1 MSLSDLTRWKRQ
13 SVETSQPNGTQD
25 ISEMSNTFSDSV
37 WGLKGE
43 WLAQG
48 GVLLFLLALIY
59 IALALHTLAKYFI
72 LPCIDVVTAK
82 TDSTP
87 SVAGTLIV
95 GGITSTLAFVTT
107 IIGNLVDMGKV
118 GIGKNVGPHIYDHT
132 VIVALSLLCVSY
144 SLQKQMGARA
154 LLRDAVFV
162 ILIIILI
169 VFFFMDSVL
178 VWYESA
184 ILSVI
189 FLLYLLAVRILRK
202 FMTTETVQTSPAE
215 EPNENQ
221 LEFAEPVPTADEKY
235 QAMKMVPE
243 VDSSCMARFTHYLI
257 LPIKAAMWATIPSPA
272 WTCCKALAWTTI
284 FPATLLV
291 SLLWQA
297 LLAYLMGWCGQVFG
311 NTVGLPPE
319 VTGLVLLAPITLD
332 IMVCA
337 LLAGRGDLAMA
348 VHSIFGRSIIHLSLT
363 LGISS
368 LLVNV
373 VFMKE
378 IQVDASCWPYT
389 ITMMVL
395 SITLLFLI
403 VTCTRGKPARWW
415 FIAFIVLFLLHMVAA
430 LAFSY
435 GWIVCPV

>member
-1 MSLSDLTRWKRQ
+1 MSLADLTRWKRQ
-13 SVETSQPNGTQD
+13 VDDGNKSSD
-25 ISEMSNTFSDSV
+25 ISEMSKTISDSL
-37 WGLKGE
+37 WGLEAE

-48 GVLLFLLALIY
+48 GVLLFLLALAY
-59 IALALHTLAKYFI
+59 IALALHLLAKYFI

-107 IIGNLVDMGKV
+107 IIGSLVAMGDI
-118 GIGKNVGPHIYDHT
+118 GIGKTVGPHIYDHT

-144 SLQKQMGARA
+144 GLQKQMAART
-154 LLRDAVFV
+154 LLRDAVFI
-162 ILIIILI
+162 ILINILI

-184 ILSVI
+184 LLSAI
-189 FLLYLLAVRILRK
+189 FLVYLLTVRLLRQ
-202 FMTTETVQTSPAE
+202 FMTIESAVQTQPAGE
-215 EPNENQ
+215 ANENQ
-221 LEFAEPVPTADEKY
+221 LELAEPVPAEAEKY

-243 VDSSCMARFTHYLI
+243 ADSSCLARFTHYLT
-257 LPIKAAMWATIPSPA
+257 LPIKAAMWVTIPSPA
-272 WTCCKALAWTTI
+272 WTCCKVLTWTTI
-284 FPATLLV
+284 FPATLLM

-297 LLAYLMGWCGQVFG
+297 LLGYLMVGCGQV
-311 NTVGLPPE
+311 VGSTLGVPPE
-319 VTGLVLLAPITLD
+319 VTGLVLLSPITLD
-332 IMVCA
+332 IMICG

-368 LLVNV
+368 LLFNV

-378 IQVDASCWPYT
+378 IEVDASCWPYP
-389 ITMMVL
+389 IIMMAL
-395 SITLLFLI
+395 SITLLFL
-403 VTCTRGKPARWW
+403 VVVCTRGKPARWW
-415 FIAFIVLFLLHMVAA
+415 FIAFIILFLLHMVAA

>member
-1 MSLSDLTRWKRQ
+1 MSLADLRRWKRQ
-13 SVETSQPNGTQD
+13 VDNVTAQHNTSETS
-25 ISEMSNTFSDSV
+25 DSM
-37 WGLKGE
+37 WGLEKE

-59 IALALHTLAKYFI
+59 ICLALHALAKYFV
-72 LPCIDVVTAK
+72 LPCIDVLTAK

-107 IIGNLVDMGKV
+107 IIGSLVAMSDI
-118 GIGKNVGPHIYDHT
+118 GIGKTVGPHIYDHT

-162 ILIIILI
+162 ILINILIIL
-169 VFFFMDSVL
+169 FFMDSLL
-178 VWYESA
+178 VWYESTL
-184 ILSVI
+184 LSAT
-189 FLLYLLAVRILRK
+189 FLLYLLAVRCLRR
-202 FMTTETVQTSPAE
+202 FMTTESVQTQPAG

-221 LEFAEPVPTADEKY
+221 LEIDQPVPNGAKKY
-235 QAMKMVPE
+235 PAMKLVPD
-243 VDSSCMARFTHYLI
+243 VDSSCMARFTHYLT

-272 WTCCKALAWTTI
+272 WTCCKPLPWTTI

-297 LLAYLMGWCGQVFG
+297 LLAYLMVGCGQVVG
-311 NTVGLPPE
+311 STLGLPPE
-319 VTGLVLLAPITLD
+319 MTGMVLLAPISLD
-332 IMVCA
+332 IMVCG

-348 VHSIFGRSIIHLSLT
+348 VHSIFGRSIFHLSLT

-368 LLVNV
+368 LLFNV
-373 VFMKE
+373 VFMKDIE
-378 IQVDASCWPYT
+378 VDASCWPYP
-389 ITMMVL
+389 IIMIVL
-395 SITLLFLI
+395 SIILLFL
-403 VTCTRGKPARWW
+403 VVACSRGKPARWW
-415 FIAFIVLFLLHMVAA
+415 FIAFIVLFLLHMAAA
-430 LAFSY
+430 LGFAY
-435 GWIVCPV
+435 GWIQCPI

>member
-1 MSLSDLTRWKRQ
+1 METASGYNVNKSSD
-13 SVETSQPNGTQD
+13 
-25 ISEMSNTFSDSV
+25 MSNTTSDPL
-37 WGLKGE
+37 WGLELNGK

-48 GVLLFLLALIY
+48 GALLFLLALVF
-59 IALALHTLAKYFI
+59 IALALHALGKYFI

-82 TDSTP
+82 TDSSP

-95 GGITSTLAFVTT
+95 GGITSTLSFVTT
-107 IIGNLVDMGKV
+107 IIGNLVAMGDNDI
-118 GIGKNVGPHIYDHT
+118 GIGKTVAPHIYDHT

-154 LLRDAVFV
+154 LLRDAVFM

-169 VFFFMDSVL
+169 VLFFMDSVL

-348 VHSIFGRSIIHLSLT
+348 LHSIFGRSIIHLSLT
-363 LGISS
+363 LGVSS
-368 LLVNV
+368 LLVNI

-378 IQVDASCWPYT
+378 IEVDASCWPYT
-389 ITMMVL
+389 ITMLVL
-395 SITLLFLI
+395 SISLLFLV

-415 FIAFIVLFLLHMVAA
+415 FVAFIILFLLHMAAA

>member
-13 SVETSQPNGTQD
+13 SETSQLNSTQD
-25 ISEMSNTFSDSV
+25 MSEMSNTISDSM

-107 IIGNLVDMGKV
+107 IIGNLVDMGKI

-144 SLQKQMGARA
+144 SLQKQIGARA
-154 LLRDAVFV
+154 LLRDAVF
-162 ILIIILI
+162 IILI
-169 VFFFMDSVL
+169 NILIVVFFMDSVL

-184 ILSVI
+184 LLSAI
-189 FLLYLLAVRILRK
+189 FLLYLLAVRILRQ
-202 FMTTETVQTSPAE
+202 FMTTETVQTQPAA

-221 LEFAEPVPTADEKY
+221 LEFAEPVPTADKKY
-235 QAMKMVPE
+235 QTMKMAPE
-243 VDSSCMARFTHYLI
+243 ADSSCMARFTHYLI

-272 WTCCKALAWTTI
+272 WTCCKALTWTNI
-284 FPATLLV
+284 FPATLLM

-297 LLAYLMGWCGQVFG
+297 LLAYLTVGCGQVFG
-311 NTVGLPPE
+311 STVGLPPE
-319 VTGLVLLAPITLD
+319 VTGLVVLAPISLD
-332 IMVCA
+332 IMLCG

-348 VHSIFGRSIIHLSLT
+348 VHSIFGRSIINLSLT

-368 LLVNV
+368 LLTNV
-373 VFMKE
+373 VFMEE
-378 IQVDASCWPYT
+378 IEVDASCWPYP

-395 SITLLFLI
+395 SITLLFL
-403 VTCTRGKPARWW
+403 VVACSRGKPARWW
-415 FIAFIVLFLLHMVAA
+415 VIAFMILFLLHMAVA
-430 LAFSY
+430 LALTY
-435 GWIVCPV
+435 GWIQCPL